1 MNHKFKPAAKS
12 DIRERAERKF
22 RARGSLNFHLLLVPV
37 GAVLLIYSLPYL
49 WTTRLYFGGLQ
60 YAILLYWVLCTTGAL
75 HFIRYHFRHGRGRD
89 RHEAETK
96 ARIARQMRGADP
108 DEAEEL
114 EELVRLQMD
123 DKLKNKRFAWRHL
136 SLFLGIMSVS
146 MILNLQSI
154 PEFMIWR
161 LSVWQAHVSLAAIW
175 GIGVGAHFLRYYLA
189 YGASAAKRMAQID
202 AEVAREL
209 QRESRRQSDHSARFT
224 EDDRKAR
231 LVDSRALAEN
241 QTLEDWEPAPAR
253 AKIDK
258 GLAKT

>member
-22 RARGSLNFHLLLVPV
+22 RARGSLNFHLLLVLV

-49 WTTRLYFGGLQ
+49 WATRFSFTGFQ
-60 YAILLYWVLCTTGAL
+60 YAIPLFSALCTTGAL
-75 HFIRYHFRHGRGRD
+75 HFIRYYYRHGRGRD

-123 DKLKNKRFAWRHL
+123 DKLKNKRLAWRHL

-146 MILNLQSI
+146 MILNAAKCSRIYDLAIGLSGKRTCRWLQYGVLAWGRISYVI
-154 PEFMIWR
+154 ILPTAR
-161 LSVWQAHVSLAAIW
+161 RRPSVWRRSTRRW
-175 GIGVGAHFLRYYLA
+175 P
-189 YGASAAKRMAQID
+189 ASC
-202 AEVAREL
+202 
-209 QRESRRQSDHSARFT
+209 SARAGVNQIIPRVLRRMT
-224 EDDRKAR
+224 VK
-231 LVDSRALAEN
+231 LA
-241 QTLEDWEPAPAR
+241 W
-253 AKIDK
+253 
-258 GLAKT
+258 